1 MSIMSDA
8 KKLLADC
15 QRSEDEICDIIS
27 FHTSPCDI
35 VSVQYHVE
43 QVPKKVEECRDMIF
57 ALSANYNSTA
67 MFKLRDNL
75 RRMAIRLEAEI
86 LYAKDYFKLD

>member
-1 MSIMSDA
+1 MSDA

-15 QRSEDEICDIIS
+15 QRTENEICDIIS

-35 VSVQYHVE
+35 ECVQYHIE
-43 QVPKKVEECRDMIF
+43 HVPKKVEECRCVVL

-67 MFKLRDNL
+67 MFNLRDDL

-86 LYAKDYFKLD
+86 VYAKNYFGLD